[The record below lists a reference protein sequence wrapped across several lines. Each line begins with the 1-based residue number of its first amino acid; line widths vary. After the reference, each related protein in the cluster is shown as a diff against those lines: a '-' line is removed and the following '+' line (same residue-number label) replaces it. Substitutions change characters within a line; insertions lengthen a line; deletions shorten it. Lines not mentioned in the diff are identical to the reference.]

1 MDGDGSEPKPEVI
14 DKNNQMPEEKIE
26 QMSDIKIENKESP
39 DIYAQISNED
49 ENFLNEEKNENE
61 ISRSTIKN
69 VYGNDYE
76 QILKSFKN
84 MENKTK
90 NFFKEVLNKLDK
102 KYEEFN
108 SNIHK
113 HFLEVTQK
121 FAEAFKLDEENVNEQ
136 KSTLIQKYSKEYLE
150 QLIKIINMEKQ
161 ILQSIQ
167 ETTNILL
174 NSLDISKTLDK
185 EKPIQHFFEKEFTN
199 IIKSWLFIKLDIE
212 KFNFAKSINNS
223 DLDDNLKDFLSKVCK
238 GKNFIMNIGPAQ
250 MFDDELNDFGY
261 EELNDNDVIIISDN
275 YKNLTKLKINKT
287 RNADSYFNLAKNF
300 PKLSYL
306 RFNNV
311 SFSDSSNKLQLFQKC
326 PVLEKL
332 VINGVYNFEI
342 KMLENLSK
350 NITKLIFSNNN
361 FVNYDFQIIMGSY
374 VLKSDSLLKNLTL
387 LSFSNN
393 SISKVDL
400 DSTLNSRQKFYS
412 LRELDFHKNK
422 ITKFNINLENFVE
435 LKTINCCYNKFSRS
449 YFNSCKNILAQLS
462 GNLFLTDK
470 IICQEYFNKLN
481 KQLNEY
487 KILLTYLSISYLPRD
502 FCNDY
507 LSNIIINDN
516 ILIGLKKIDLSHN
529 NLNCD
534 TLFTFFNNN
543 KGCLY
548 LKKINLSG
556 NKLDDSFFRRFLE
569 LKLYNIFTRLQKIN
583 LNNNLIGGPNQIDI
597 TDLGEEPSTRE
608 ENKMD
613 VYKLRLLYKFIE
625 MNKNLSKMSITE
637 NPIGNKS
644 AISTDITMEAV
655 PQLMHKDENNQ
666 YIINCFYSFLLKINT
681 ELLKNK
687 EEKNNRSHFNLKF
700 DIGNDIN
707 LNSET
712 FNCKEKFILFN

>member
-1 MDGDGSEPKPEVI
+1 MDGNKDQQRPEVK
-14 DKNNQMPEEKIE
+14 DENNNNEEKIE
-26 QMSDIKIENKESP
+26 QMSELKIGNKENP
-39 DIYAQISNED
+39 DIFTQILNE
-49 ENFLNEEKNENE
+49 NEEKNENE

-76 QILKSFKN
+76 QILKSFKD
-84 MENKTK
+84 MENDTK
-90 NFFKEVLNKLDK
+90 NYFKEVLDKLDK

-108 SNIHK
+108 TNIHK

-121 FAEAFKLDEENVNEQ
+121 FTEAFKLDEENVNEQ

-161 ILQSIQ
+161 ILQSVQ

-223 DLDDNLKDFLSKVCK
+223 DLDNNFKDFLSKVSK
-238 GKNFIMNIGPAQ
+238 GKNFIMNIGPPQ
-250 MFDDELNDFGY
+250 IFDDELNDFGY
-261 EELNDNDVIIISDN
+261 EELNDNDIIMISDN

-287 RNADSYFNLAKNF
+287 RNADSYFNLAKDF

-306 RFNNV
+306 KFNNV
-311 SFSDSSNKLQLFQKC
+311 CFSDSSSKYQLFQKC
-326 PVLEKL
+326 PNLEKL
-332 VINGVYNFEI
+332 VLNGVYNFDI

-350 NITKLIFSNNN
+350 NITKLIFSNNS
-361 FVNYDFQIIMGSY
+361 FVNYDFQNIMGSY
-374 VLKSDSLLKNLTL
+374 ILKSDSLLRNLVI

-393 SISKVDL
+393 SITKVDL
-400 DSTLNSRQKFYS
+400 DLSLSSRQKFIS

-422 ITKFNINLENFVE
+422 ITKFNINLDNFVE

-449 YFNSCKNILAQLS
+449 YFSACKNILALVS
-462 GNLFLTDK
+462 GNLFLTD
-470 IICQEYFNKLN
+470 INICQDYFNKLY

-487 KILLTYLSISYLPRD
+487 KILLSYLSISYLPKE
-502 FCNDY
+502 FGSNY

-534 TLFTFFNNN
+534 TLFSFFNNN

-556 NKLDDSFFRRFLE
+556 NKLDDTFFMRFLE
-569 LKLYNIFTRLQKIN
+569 MKLYNIFTRLQKIN
-583 LNNNLIGGPNQIDI
+583 LNNNLIGGETPIEISGFGD
-597 TDLGEEPSTRE
+597 EPSTRE

-613 VYKLRLLYKFIE
+613 VYKLRLIYLFIE
-625 MNKNLSKMSITE
+625 MNKNLSKMSITK

-644 AISTDITMEAV
+644 VISTDITMESV
-655 PQLMHKDENNQ
+655 NQLMHKDDNDH

-687 EEKNNRSHFNLKF
+687 EEKNNRAHFNLKF
-700 DIGNDIN
+700 DIGSDIN
-707 LNSET
+707 LNSEI
-712 FNCKEKFILFN
+712 FNYKEKFIMFN